1 LGGWIVDHFS
11 WRWIFFVNPVLTLPT
26 VLVALYHVPE
36 SRDPEAKPGLDWKGA
51 LLVLIGLGSITYGLI
66 ALPLLK
72 WSDPI
77 VLGSLS
83 VGLVLL
89 GAFVWV
95 EGHSRAPMLPLT
107 MFRSRAF
114 SVINILTLLLYGA
127 LGGTFFFLP
136 FALIQVRGYPG
147 AFAGAAFLPFTIIM
161 AGLSRWAGG
170 LLDSFGASSALGLGL
185 IASMVVNGPYWE
197 FFIPIIIL
205 GFGMVISVAPLT
217 TTVMNSVPANQT
229 GTASGI
235 NNAVAS
241 VANLFAVAILG
252 AVALGILNHALDQR
266 LQGATLSRGVQQAI
280 QAAHGSFVIEP
291 ALSNARGAD
300 RLAAEVV
307 IKGSLAEGIRSVML
321 IAAVLA
327 LSAAAAGTLL
337 PRSIEIT
344 DPNGS

>member
-1 LGGWIVDHFS
+1 
-11 WRWIFFVNPVLTLPT
+11 
-26 VLVALYHVPE
+26 
-36 SRDPEAKPGLDWKGA
+36 
-51 LLVLIGLGSITYGLI
+51 
-66 ALPLLK
+66 
-72 WSDPI
+72 
-77 VLGSLS
+77 
-83 VGLVLL
+83 
-89 GAFVWV
+89 
-95 EGHSRAPMLPLT
+95 
-107 MFRSRAF
+107 
-114 SVINILTLLLYGA
+114 
-127 LGGTFFFLP
+127 
-136 FALIQVRGYPG
+136 
-147 AFAGAAFLPFTIIM
+147 M

-170 LLDSFGASSALGLGL
+170 LLDSFGARLPLVIGPAISALGLGL
-185 IASMVVNGPYWE
+185 IASMVVSGPYWV

-266 LQGATLSRGVQQAI
+266 LQDAALSRGVQQAI

-291 ALSNARGAD
+291 ALSKARDAD
-300 RLAAEVV
+300 QVAAEVI

-344 DPNGS
+344 DPNDS

>member
-1 LGGWIVDHFS
+1 
-11 WRWIFFVNPVLTLPT
+11 
-26 VLVALYHVPE
+26 
-36 SRDPEAKPGLDWKGA
+36 
-51 LLVLIGLGSITYGLI
+51 
-66 ALPLLK
+66 
-72 WSDPI
+72 
-77 VLGSLS
+77 
-83 VGLVLL
+83 
-89 GAFVWV
+89 
-95 EGHSRAPMLPLT
+95 
-107 MFRSRAF
+107 
-114 SVINILTLLLYGA
+114 
-127 LGGTFFFLP
+127 
-136 FALIQVRGYPG
+136 
-147 AFAGAAFLPFTIIM
+147 
-161 AGLSRWAGG
+161 
-170 LLDSFGASSALGLGL
+170 L
-185 IASMVVNGPYWE
+185 IASMVVSGPYWV

-266 LQGATLSRGVQQAI
+266 LQDAALSRGVQQAI

-291 ALSNARGAD
+291 ALSKARDAD
-300 RLAAEVV
+300 QVAAEVI

-344 DPNGS
+344 DPNDS